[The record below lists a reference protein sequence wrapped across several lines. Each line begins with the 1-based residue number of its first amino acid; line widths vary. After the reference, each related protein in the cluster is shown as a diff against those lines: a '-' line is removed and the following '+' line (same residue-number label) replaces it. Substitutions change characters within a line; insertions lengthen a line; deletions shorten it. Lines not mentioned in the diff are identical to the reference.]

1 MPADR
6 RAQQREVRALA
17 EAAGDEEQAAGRGRS
32 AGRSRGGFTG
42 RGGSAGAQTGNRGHG
57 RADIGGFGI
66 VDPLHAVDVRD
77 HFATVF
83 QAAVRAQRIERGRRN
98 FHPRA
103 LRQRQR
109 GQRVGEVVRAGRG

>member
-6 RAQQREVRALA
+6 RTQRREVRALA
-17 EAAGDEEQAAGRGRS
+17 EAAGDEEQLLGRGL
-32 AGRSRGGFTG
+32 GRGGFTG

-83 QAAVRAQRIERGRRN
+83 QAAVRAQRIERGRR
-98 FHPRA
+98 
-103 LRQRQR
+103 
-109 GQRVGEVVRAGRG
+109 